1 MLLEDQMQ
9 KCKILSDKL
18 CAANQNQKK
27 TEEKKNEGGKKGTKK
42 YIQSIS

>member
-1 MLLEDQMQ
+1 MW

-27 TEEKKNEGGKKGTKK
+27 KEEKKKGVGEEKEGRTTFIVPLK
-42 YIQSIS
+42 